1 MFGNGFGPS
10 GPPDNVSTLFLVP
23 PFSIK
28 GVVYSVKC
36 GGKGR
41 NQPRKR
47 WEKNREK
54 RKRRICEIKRVK
66 TRVKWWFKEPKV
78 CKRYKNHGGSIFYLS
93 LKGEKYQ
100 FFFWGGICLPSH
112 YIYRPLNFSGKVPI
126 LVPICS

>member
-1 MFGNGFGPS
+1 LSAEGEFRLKRGLVEICLACMFGNGFGPS

-36 GGKGR
+36 GGEGE
-41 NQPRKR
+41 QPRKR

-66 TRVKWWFKEPKV
+66 IRVKWLLKEPKGV
-78 CKRYKNHGGSIFYLS
+78 
-93 LKGEKYQ
+93 Q
-100 FFFWGGICLPSH
+100 
-112 YIYRPLNFSGKVPI
+112 KVQK
-126 LVPICS
+126 